1 MHILLSRTQAGPG
14 RTVKQEQEDISPT
27 KIKSHLCRLEWYRDH
42 PNLLPPQNLL
52 AYCTPSLPPIIQPSP
67 IVPNRVPGMVHSRGG
82 RERAAARQ
90 TCTTSPPLMRS
101 GRATSDLLFALSIPC
116 GKTRRERLRGGKS
129 LRGSLPWEVG
139 IRQDEPLSLQH
150 YLCSEGVEAH
160 FLSGDDPISF
170 LLFPF
175 SIVENY
181 SRRLLR
187 CRCILEVGVRRG
199 LR

>member
-1 MHILLSRTQAGPG
+1 MVSRPPESLAAAKSVGILYPLPPHHPTISHCSQSRTRHGAFT
-14 RTVKQEQEDISPT
+14 RRE
-27 KIKSHLCRLEWYRDH
+27 
-42 PNLLPPQNLL
+42 
-52 AYCTPSLPPIIQPSP
+52 
-67 IVPNRVPGMVHSRGG
+67 
-82 RERAAARQ
+82 RERAAARE

-101 GRATSDLLFALSIPC
+101 GRATSDLLFALTVPC

-187 CRCILEVGVRRG
+187 CGCILEVGVRRG
-199 LR
+199 HR